1 MSIKPI
7 VAGNWKMNKT
17 PSNSTLFISNII
29 NILSDI
35 KSVKVIVSPPFTS
48 LSQLVVRSPIYTA
61 AQNCHWEESGAFTG
75 EISIPMLKDCGVEY
89 VIIGHS
95 ERRHIFK
102 ESDKWINN
110 KLKAILAGGLKP
122 ILCVGETL
130 DQREKGQTDKVLFQQ
145 LTNAL
150 VSVDELDDFIIAYEP
165 VWAIGTGVNANVT
178 QIENAHKTIKEIINQ
193 KINITNDMHI
203 LYGGSV
209 NSNNAE
215 DLISIPGVD
224 GFLIGGAS
232 LDANSFASI
241 VNIVEKNQEKQK

>member
-17 PSNSTLFISNII
+17 PSNSNLFISNII

-48 LSQLVVRSPIYTA
+48 LSQLVVRAPIYTA

-150 VSVDELDDFIIAYEP
+150 VSIEDLDDFIIAYEP

-193 KINITNDMHI
+193 NINITNDMHI

>member
-48 LSQLVVRSPIYTA
+48 LSQLVVRLPIYTA

-150 VSVDELDDFIIAYEP
+150 VSVEDLDDFIIAYEP

>member
-1 MSIKPI
+1 
-7 VAGNWKMNKT
+7 
-17 PSNSTLFISNII
+17 
-29 NILSDI
+29 
-35 KSVKVIVSPPFTS
+35 
-48 LSQLVVRSPIYTA
+48 
-61 AQNCHWEESGAFTG
+61 
-75 EISIPMLKDCGVEY
+75 MLKDCGVEY

-150 VSVDELDDFIIAYEP
+150 VSVEELDDFIIAYEP

>member
-35 KSVKVIVSPPFTS
+35 RSVKVIVSPPFTS
-48 LSQLVVRSPIYTA
+48 LSQLAVRSPIYTA

-145 LTNAL
+145 LTNAF
-150 VSVDELDDFIIAYEP
+150 VSVEDLDDFIIAYEP

-193 KINITNDMHI
+193 NINITNDMHI

>member
-17 PSNSTLFISNII
+17 PNDSTLFVSGII

-48 LSQLVVRSPIYTA
+48 LSQLVVRPPIYTA
-61 AQNCHWEESGAFTG
+61 AQNCHWKESGAFTG
-75 EISIPMLKDCGVEY
+75 EISVPMLKDCGVEY

-102 ESDKWINN
+102 ESDEWINN

-150 VSVDELDDFIIAYEP
+150 VSVEELDDFIIAYEP

-209 NSNNAE
+209 NSYNAE